1 MTIVHRRGA
10 CVLALRFGIAC
21 VVLAIAAGPASAGLI
36 FGDGPNLDLAEVNR
50 SLKGRVDD
58 YTHNHGKD
66 RRFCSAALGSKRDV
80 YVYVPPGYD
89 PEKRYPIVYWL
100 HGFAQ
105 DEKVFLEIVGAFDKA
120 MLDGWLPK
128 AIIVA
133 PDGSPKGRAS
143 FFDPGTFYINSDLG
157 NYGDFIVTDV
167 WNFVVERYSIR
178 PEREAHVLA
187 GASMGGF
194 GAYNLGIKHREQF
207 GDSKLGNHTAILVD
221 LDKTY
226 LADLGLG
233 DGIRDPVPLSEG
245 TYRQGRLTF
254 SLEKT
259 TDNYWRF
266 HNHEFAFPAN
276 FDFRDAPLDEVLIDR
291 FSAAYQSGEDPLYHK
306 NLAIQIMRPESVICL
321 SGRVLR
327 HKTPDGTSKRL
338 IMRQEFEEVLGEVFG
353 IVDKDALLVWPRVEA
368 RHRELF
374 GDKPITEVNV
384 TGF

>member
-1 MTIVHRRGA
+1 MQLGEY
-10 CVLALRFGIAC
+10 L
-21 VVLAIAAGPASAGLI
+21 
-36 FGDGPNLDLAEVNR
+36 NR
-50 SLKGRVDD
+50 IGFVGRVEPTLECLTQIHRLQAFTIPYDTLD
-58 YTHNHGKD
+58 IQLGRVHDRDIARIYDKTIIRKRGGWCYETHVLLNW
-66 RRFCSAALGSKRDV
+66 ALCQ
-80 YVYVPPGYD
+80 
-89 PEKRYPIVYWL
+89 I
-100 HGFAQ
+100 GFR
-105 DEKVFLEIVGAFDKA
+105 
-120 MLDGWLPK
+120 
-128 AIIVA
+128 
-133 PDGSPKGRAS
+133 SR
-143 FFDPGTFYINSDLG
+143 
-157 NYGDFIVTDV
+157 IVT
-167 WNFVVERYSIR
+167 
-178 PEREAHVLA
+178 A
-187 GASMGGF
+187 G
-194 GAYNLGIKHREQF
+194 IHREQF

-259 TDNYWRF
+259 ADNYWRF

-338 IMRQEFEEVLGEVFG
+338 IMREEFEEVLGEVFG
-353 IVDKDALLVWPRVEA
+353 IVEKDALLVWPRVEA

>member
-1 MTIVHRRGA
+1 M
-10 CVLALRFGIAC
+10 LALRFGIAC
-21 VVLAIAAGPASAGLI
+21 VVLAIVAGSASAGLI

-120 MLDGWLPK
+120 MLDGRLPK

-207 GDSKLGNHTAILVD
+207 SVVVGIMPPLNTRYADCHGNVRSNFDPACFGINERYRPLTPVAKFYGGLITVRRRSVTKPIFGEGPDVVQRIAAENPSEMLWTHDVKPGDLAMFAGYGEKDEFNFDAHVQSFA
-221 LDKTY
+221 Y
-226 LADLGLG
+226 LAKKRGIDVHVVKVT
-233 DGIRDPVPLSEG
+233 DGRHNRATAYKMLDPLADWIRPL
-245 TYRQGRLTF
+245 
-254 SLEKT
+254 LEKYSP
-259 TDNYWRF
+259 N
-266 HNHEFAFPAN
+266 
-276 FDFRDAPLDEVLIDR
+276 
-291 FSAAYQSGEDPLYHK
+291 
-306 NLAIQIMRPESVICL
+306 
-321 SGRVLR
+321 
-327 HKTPDGTSKRL
+327 
-338 IMRQEFEEVLGEVFG
+338 
-353 IVDKDALLVWPRVEA
+353 
-368 RHRELF
+368 
-374 GDKPITEVNV
+374 
-384 TGF
+384 